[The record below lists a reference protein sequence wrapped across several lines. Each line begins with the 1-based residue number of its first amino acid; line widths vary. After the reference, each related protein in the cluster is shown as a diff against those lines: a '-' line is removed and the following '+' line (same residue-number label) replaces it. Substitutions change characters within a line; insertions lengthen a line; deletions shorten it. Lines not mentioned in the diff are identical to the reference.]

1 MCGLAGLIAKSGESY
16 DFSKFKEA
24 AKLIGHRGPD
34 NFGEYYSG
42 NLALFHFRLSIIDIE
57 ERSNQPFFTEDK
69 NKVIVYNGEVYNYK
83 ELASKNNF
91 KLHTTSDTEVLL
103 NNFDDYGIETFKE
116 WNGIFALAIHD
127 RLKNTLTLARDRF
140 GVKPLYIYED
150 DSFIAFASEAKIIL
164 KWLNSFK
171 VNVQGLSEY
180 LWYGNTLSNQTLINN
195 LYKQTP
201 GTSIEINLQSFSKVQ
216 KTFWSI
222 SQNHPGTRKDS
233 FDQAV
238 ARTRELLE
246 AAVKRQLMSDVPVG
260 IFLSGGIDSAAIT
273 AFASRHITGKLN
285 TYSVEYDFNIGG
297 SELALASITAKKF
310 KTDHHEMK
318 VESKNIAEDFENLV
332 FQYDEP
338 FADSANF
345 PLYLLAK
352 QCSSDIKVV
361 LQGDGGDELFAGY
374 RRYNL
379 LHHLKFWTISSK
391 ILSKVLLNRFLRHR
405 ADRMA
410 LALSQKSDAMRMA
423 LLLTETTPIARPEEI
438 FNTKWKEK
446 LYLQNP
452 FKVYEDKNE
461 MFKNEELVQRM
472 LYTDFEILL
481 PHTYLE
487 KVDKATM
494 LTSIEARVPFLDNDL
509 TDYILYLPS
518 NYKVLKGEK
527 KYLLRKSLAGI
538 VPDEILG
545 AKKKG
550 FNVPIKEWL
559 RTSLYEYAKSKF
571 EAFKNNNELSHIIDT
586 KYLLKL
592 LDEHRN
598 SIKDHG
604 IILWKALVLIT
615 WIDFYKDKIIFEIPQ

>member
-1 MCGLAGLIAKSGESY
+1 MCGLAGLIVKTGANY

-24 AKLIGHRGPD
+24 TKLMSHRGPD

-42 NLALFHFRLSIIDIE
+42 NLALFHYRLSIIDIE
-57 ERSNQPFFTEDK
+57 ERSNQPFFAEDK
-69 NKVIVYNGEVYNYK
+69 NKVIVYNGEIYNYK
-83 ELASKNNF
+83 ELASKY
-91 KLHTTSDTEVLL
+91 KLDLKTSSDTEVVLKTL
-103 NNFDDYGIETFKE
+103 DKHGTEVLEE
-116 WNGIFALAIHD
+116 WNGIFALSVHD
-127 RLKNTLTLARDRF
+127 RVKNTLTLIRDRF
-140 GVKPLYIYED
+140 GVKPLYMYED

-164 KWLNSFK
+164 KWLDTFK
-171 VNVQGLSEY
+171 INIQGLSEY

-195 LYKQTP
+195 LYKLTP
-201 GTSIEINLQSFSKVQ
+201 GTSLEIDLSTFTKKEN
-216 KTFWSI
+216 TFWTLSPAG
-222 SQNHPGTRKDS
+222 SEANHDS
-233 FDQAV
+233 FDEAV
-238 ARTRELLE
+238 TKTRGLLE
-246 AAVKRQLMSDVPVG
+246 DAVKRQLMSDVPVG
-260 IFLSGGIDSAAIT
+260 VFLSGGIDSAAIT

-297 SELALASITAKKF
+297 ESELALAAITAKKF
-310 KTDHHEMK
+310 NTDHHEMK
-318 VESKNIAEDFENLV
+318 VESKNIVEDFEDLV

-379 LHHLKFWTISSK
+379 LHSLKFWKYSSF
-391 ILSKVLLNRFLRHR
+391 ILSKVLLNKFLRYR
-405 ADRMA
+405 AERMT

-423 LLLTETTPIARPEEI
+423 LLLTETTPLARPEDI
-438 FNTKWKEK
+438 FNSEWKNVLVNK
-446 LYLQNP
+446 NP
-452 FKVYEDKNE
+452 FKTYEDKNE
-461 MFKNEELVQRM
+461 KFKGEDLVQRM

-494 LTSIEARVPFLDNDL
+494 LTSIEARVPFLDNEL
-509 TDYILYLPS
+509 TDYILHLPS
-518 NYKVLKGEK
+518 NYKILKGEK

-538 VPDEILG
+538 VPDEILA

-559 RTSLYEYAKSKF
+559 KTSLYEYTKAKFSS
-571 EAFKNNNELSHIIDT
+571 FKDNSCIIDT
-586 KYLLKL
+586 TYLLKL
-592 LDEHRN
+592 LEEHRN
-598 SIKDHG
+598 NVKDHG

-615 WIDFYKDKIIFEIPQ
+615 WIDFYKDKITFEISE